1 MKRVLAIAR
10 KELAHILR
18 DRRSLAVALLM
29 PLAMVLLYGAAIDME
44 LRLLHV
50 GLLDEDCSEASRELV
65 RALTSSGFAVVS
77 ERLEN
82 RAAVEPG
89 LRQGRFLAALIIP
102 TGFARQLERGE
113 RAPLQ
118 ILVDGSDAATAAIA
132 SHYLDAVVALE
143 NARQGA
149 ASAAGPVPRPRVW
162 FNPQLRSPDFVV
174 PGLVALILMMVCA
187 LLTSIAITRE
197 RENGTLEQI
206 LTTPV
211 TPIQMVLGKVLPYV
225 ALGALDAAIILLT
238 GKLAFGVP
246 MAGSWW
252 VLAAYCLLFIMI
264 ALGVGLLI
272 SARASSLRV
281 AMIAAILATM
291 LPSMILSGF
300 VFPLASMP
308 VPLRLLCQL
317 MPATHFLVIIR
328 SILLKGQ
335 SWFPLQTL
343 ALALMGFV
351 LITAAVR
358 SFRLDLE

>member
-1 MKRVLAIAR
+1 MKRVLVIAR

-44 LRLLHV
+44 LRRLHV
-50 GLLDEDCSEASRELV
+50 GLLDEDRSEASRDLV

-77 ERLEN
+77 ERLAD
-82 RAAVEPG
+82 RASVEPG
-89 LRQGRFLAALIIP
+89 LRRGRFLAALVIP
-102 TGFARQLERGE
+102 AGFARQLEQGAS
-113 RAPLQ
+113 APLQ
-118 ILVDGSDAATAAIA
+118 IVVDGSDAATAATA
-132 SHYLDAVVALE
+132 SNYLDAVVALQ
-143 NARQGA
+143 NARRGGAGA
-149 ASAAGPVPRPRVW
+149 AALAVRPRVW

-197 RENGTLEQI
+197 RESGTLEQI

-211 TPIQMVLGKVLPYV
+211 TPIQVVLGKVLPYV
-225 ALGALDAAIILLT
+225 ALGALDAATILLT
-238 GKLAFGVP
+238 GRLAFGVP

-252 VLAAYCLLFIMI
+252 VLAAYCLLFIVI

-272 SARASSLRV
+272 SALASTLRV
-281 AMIAAILATM
+281 AMVAAILATM

-300 VFPLASMP
+300 VFPLSSMP
-308 VPLRLLCQL
+308 LPLRLLCQL

-335 SWFPLQTL
+335 AWFPLQTL
-343 ALALMGFV
+343 VLAAMGLV